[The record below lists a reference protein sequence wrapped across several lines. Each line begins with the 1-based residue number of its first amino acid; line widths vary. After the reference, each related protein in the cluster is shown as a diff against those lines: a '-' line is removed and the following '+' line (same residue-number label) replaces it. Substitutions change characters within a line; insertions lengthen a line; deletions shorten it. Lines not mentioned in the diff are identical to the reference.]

1 MKLTDYFKYNIV
13 PNDEDYKCTQ
23 YMTTE
28 FRWYWNQVFTYY
40 PNKKAY
46 TYIKIT
52 ESLLSKRQK
61 LESSSETKKSK
72 NTSKLVLCLTLSFF
86 IAELPLGIVFWMS
99 QSSIVLGEERFFFI
113 VVTFERFFSFIL
125 SATTAT
131 HMIICVLMS
140 SEYRENAV
148 SLVRSGYVR
157 QIIPCIAFPVVTLFL
172 ILKIRKA
179 NIQRQKLESSS
190 ETKKSKNTS
199 KLVLC
204 LTLPFFIA
212 ELPLGI
218 VFWMSQS
225 DIFVVEERYYF
236 ILEAFEKCFSF
247 ILSAT
252 TATHMIICVF
262 MSSQYRESLISVI
275 QCGFVS
281 PANARQKEANRVI
294 RDAFHQLQMVLP
306 WKNNDGV
313 PTRRMILW
321 RAIEH
326 IRRLNSMLGK

>member
-1 MKLTDYFKYNIV
+1 MHMIICVFMSSQYRETSLLVVRCGQLTDYFKYNIV

-52 ESLLSKRQK
+52 ESLLSK
-61 LESSSETKKSK
+61 
-72 NTSKLVLCLTLSFF
+72 
-86 IAELPLGIVFWMS
+86 
-99 QSSIVLGEERFFFI
+99 
-113 VVTFERFFSFIL
+113 
-125 SATTAT
+125 
-131 HMIICVLMS
+131 
-140 SEYRENAV
+140 
-148 SLVRSGYVR
+148 
-157 QIIPCIAFPVVTLFL
+157 IIPCVAFPVVTLFL
-172 ILKIRKA
+172 ILEIRKA

-225 DIFVVEERYYF
+225 NIFVEEERFYF

-262 MSSQYRESLISVI
+262 MSSQYRKSLISVI

-281 PANARQKEANRVI
+281 QANARQKEANRVI

-306 WKNNDGV
+306 WKNRDGA

-326 IRRLNSMLGK
+326 IRRLNDLLGK

>member
-1 MKLTDYFKYNIV
+1 MVELIPYTCQDYFPKFKGVKQQVICFLYLDFSKFVENQLVKNSVHVAAFCILINIFHMIVLTQKSMRTSPIYILLLAIALIDICSLSYDVHTEVVNFFNVMKVCYSKETDYKILIINNAMDSIRSITRRCSTWLSLSIAVIRTIVIKYPMNPKIEFLSKPKTAVSIILFIFLLCSPIQLTDYFKYNIV

-52 ESLLSKRQK
+52 ESLLSK
-61 LESSSETKKSK
+61 
-72 NTSKLVLCLTLSFF
+72 VSF
-86 IAELPLGIVFWMS
+86 
-99 QSSIVLGEERFFFI
+99 
-113 VVTFERFFSFIL
+113 
-125 SATTAT
+125 
-131 HMIICVLMS
+131 
-140 SEYRENAV
+140 
-148 SLVRSGYVR
+148 
-157 QIIPCIAFPVVTLFL
+157 IIPCVTFPIVTLIL
-172 ILKIRKA
+172 ILEMRKI

-225 DIFVVEERYYF
+225 SIVLGEERF
-236 ILEAFEKCFSF
+236 
-247 ILSAT
+247 
-252 TATHMIICVF
+252 
-262 MSSQYRESLISVI
+262 
-275 QCGFVS
+275 FVS
-281 PANARQKEANRVI
+281 LTI
-294 RDAFHQLQMVLP
+294 RAVELHYTL
-306 WKNNDGV
+306 
-313 PTRRMILW
+313 I
-321 RAIEH
+321 
-326 IRRLNSMLGK
+326 